1 MAFSCLYLHKERA
14 MRSYIYDMNTSLYK
28 EAMLCLM
35 FAMADADK
43 KLDNEELVEC
53 ITMKDVFTGYTEPQ
67 IVALYNEYK
76 KRLSDKGFSET
87 AAIFVQQI
95 PPELHMATLAIMA
108 DVAVIDFDVD
118 MQEGSF
124 ISIVGNAMGISEV
137 SVKTLLLAALS
148 KKLLMDMNEVPEA
161 GLN

>member
-1 MAFSCLYLHKERA
+1 
-14 MRSYIYDMNTSLYK
+14 MNASLYK

-35 FAMADADK
+35 FAVVDADK
-43 KLDNEELVEC
+43 KLDNDELVEC
-53 ITMKDVFTGYTEPQ
+53 ITMKDVFNGYSEQQ
-67 IVALYNEYK
+67 IIALYNEYK
-76 KRLSDKGFSET
+76 KRFSDKGFSET

-95 PPELHMATLAIMA
+95 PAELHMATLSIMA
-108 DVAVIDFDVD
+108 DIAVIDFDVD

-124 ISIVGNAMGISEV
+124 ISIVANAMGIAEV

-148 KKLLMDMNEVPEA
+148 KKLLMDMNETPEA